1 MCMRPMV
8 LELTRLL
15 QKRGPAAAIVLTDE
29 EVATLGGGKIPPV
42 ILTIG
47 TTSVPLRVGRMG
59 GEDLI
64 GFAKA
69 VRTELGVQAG
79 DELNVQIV
87 LDTDRTRN
95 AEPRTTIRPSTY
107 PGDSVSIA
115 TGGRSSATRS
125 AASDRCE
132 GKSSGRRT
140 RCSPLVRAGRSS
152 SGDWVI
158 SCRVHCRDKKR
169 LRSRT

>member
-1 MCMRPMV
+1 MCIRPVV

-29 EVATLGGGKIPPV
+29 EVATLGAGKIPPV

-59 GEDLI
+59 GENLI

-69 VRTELGVQAG
+69 VRTEFGVQAG

-87 LDTDRTRN
+87 LDTDRTR
-95 AEPRTTIRPSTY
+95 
-107 PGDSVSIA
+107 
-115 TGGRSSATRS
+115 
-125 AASDRCE
+125 
-132 GKSSGRRT
+132 
-140 RCSPLVRAGRSS
+140 
-152 SGDWVI
+152 
-158 SCRVHCRDKKR
+158 KR
-169 LRSRT
+169 